1 MCEVTLYK
9 GTWSLSLVAQ
19 GSWFGWVSCMPLPG
33 MPFVLLIPTACP
45 FGVLC
50 LSCVQAVLDRCLLT
64 PQTSRLIVV
73 LAYWHATLY
82 NLCLAESYCHAF
94 FIPLK
99 LKTSIYTY
107 TLCYIMRLSCSAKC
121 QFDSFRASPSTGSL
135 VGARKTSWGLIK
147 ISLPGVTCLKQKP
160 SAFCHQAKT
169 LPALNMRHRVSFF
182 RMKFKT
188 ASAIRCLEFSLV
200 VKLHLTSIVAK
211 L

>member
-1 MCEVTLYK
+1 MKLVSGCPGELFWAGELY
-9 GTWSLSLVAQ
+9 TT
-19 GSWFGWVSCMPLPG
+19 SWDAFPITHPHS
-33 MPFVLLIPTACP
+33 MPF
-45 FGVLC
+45 
-50 LSCVQAVLDRCLLT
+50 QDAVSELHAGSPRQVFTYSSNFL
-64 PQTSRLIVV
+64 RLIVV

-107 TLCYIMRLSCSAKC
+107 TLCYFMRLSCSANC
-121 QFDSFRASPSTGSL
+121 QFDSFGASPSTGSL
-135 VGARKTSWGLIK
+135 IGARKTSWGLIK

-169 LPALNMRHRVSFF
+169 LPALNMRHWVLFF
-182 RMKFKT
+182 GMKFKT

-200 VKLHLTSIVAK
+200 VKLDLTSIVTK
-211 L
+211 LRSR